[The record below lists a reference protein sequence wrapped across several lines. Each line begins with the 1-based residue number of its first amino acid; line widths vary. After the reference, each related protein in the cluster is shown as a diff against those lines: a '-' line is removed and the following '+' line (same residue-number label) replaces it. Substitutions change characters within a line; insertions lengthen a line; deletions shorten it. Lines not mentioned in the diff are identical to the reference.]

1 MCNHEDKATSRLLVG
16 FSSVSYISISLRGLL
31 DKAEIFQVDHYG
43 SDAINSVQNGLMLRN
58 DLNSLFDSY
67 ILSINPDV

>member
-1 MCNHEDKATSRLLVG
+1 MKIKPPVDYWWGFQACHIFPLAYGDYWTKQRFSRLITN
-16 FSSVSYISISLRGLL
+16 VS
-31 DKAEIFQVDHYG
+31 DG

-58 DLNSLFDSY
+58 DLHSLFDSY